1 MCQSTNDKILHDIEH
16 EKEDRA
22 KRPERRRFH
31 QCKICNKEN
40 SNRAELMAHLRDAH
54 PDADG
59 PPLALASL
67 ASAPEKRQPP
77 PSADPMIV
85 KTADGRRILLHP
97 AQSLGTPTSIQGA
110 AGNFKVMMVP
120 KSKLSV
126 SGPSVVRAVVP
137 GTKTQ
142 QQQQKQQPILVQK
155 PTTAP
160 VTNSVKIHTY
170 AATGTPDMV
179 LTKVDK
185 PNVYP
190 RVIAPAP
197 AGVSSATL
205 NGVSLDGM
213 PKITSISTNSEA
225 FFGRDPSKKERD
237 REKDL
242 PCTPSGRRARTNFT
256 WAQIQVL
263 SEYFKKSNYVQR
275 DDVAL
280 LMEKTGLLERNIRVW
295 FQNRRNQYDRAYEGK
310 LAQHRQ

>member
-1 MCQSTNDKILHDIEH
+1 MPVVT
-16 EKEDRA
+16 
-22 KRPERRRFH
+22 
-31 QCKICNKEN
+31 
-40 SNRAELMAHLRDAH
+40 
-54 PDADG
+54 G
-59 PPLALASL
+59 PPQEVEVCA
-67 ASAPEKRQPP
+67 RPP
-77 PSADPMIV
+77 PATSTMIV
-85 KTADGRRILLHP
+85 AGFCGR
-97 AQSLGTPTSIQGA
+97 
-110 AGNFKVMMVP
+110 
-120 KSKLSV
+120 
-126 SGPSVVRAVVP
+126 
-137 GTKTQ
+137 
-142 QQQQKQQPILVQK
+142 
-155 PTTAP
+155 
-160 VTNSVKIHTY
+160 
-170 AATGTPDMV
+170 
-179 LTKVDK
+179 
-185 PNVYP
+185 
-190 RVIAPAP
+190 P